1 METNTWEGQLKD
13 LFLIMASGL
22 QSMAS
27 WVHWASKT
35 GWVCSR
41 GWSTP
46 IDQEV
51 ERQTNRK
58 MHTTSSDFLQPD
70 PTYLFK
76 FPPLLKILAP
86 HGIQALNTW
95 VSGGHCISKSPQ
107 PWRPV
112 GRGTIFFSDAKRKE
126 IISTYVFLMFMCLY
140 ICSEDDR
147 FRGWEWSTVDR
158 ELDLPAQ
165 SSASDDSTGLGGACL
180 ESWHSGSGQKKAP
193 EITPTGT
200 TEQVWSQPVY
210 SVLATYMCVCMYL
223 YIYMCY

>member
-13 LFLIMASGL
+13 LFLTMASGF

-58 MHTTSSDFLQPD
+58 MHTTSSDFLKNPTL

-76 FPPLLKILAP
+76 FSPLLKTLAP
-86 HGIQALNTW
+86 YRIQALNTW
-95 VSGGHCISKSPQ
+95 VSGGHSIFKSLQ

-112 GRGTIFFSDAKRKE
+112 GRGTIFFQILKE
-126 IISTYVFLMFMCLY
+126 KKLSTRVYFLCLCAY
-140 ICSEDDR
+140 IFAQKMAALEAGNEARWTENLSCMPKALHLM
-147 FRGWEWSTVDR
+147 TA
-158 ELDLPAQ
+158 LDLVV
-165 SSASDDSTGLGGACL
+165 
-180 ESWHSGSGQKKAP
+180 H
-193 EITPTGT
+193 
-200 TEQVWSQPVY
+200 V
-210 SVLATYMCVCMYL
+210 
-223 YIYMCY
+223 

>member
-35 GWVCSR
+35 GWVCGR

-112 GRGTIFFSDAKRKE
+112 GRGTIFFQMLKE
-126 IISTYVFLMFMCLY
+126 KKLSTRVYFLCLCAY
-140 ICSEDDR
+140 IFAQKMTALEAGNGARWTENLTC
-147 FRGWEWSTVDR
+147 
-158 ELDLPAQ
+158 LPKALYLMT
-165 SSASDDSTGLGGACL
+165 ALGLVVHA
-180 ESWHSGSGQKKAP
+180 
-193 EITPTGT
+193 
-200 TEQVWSQPVY
+200 
-210 SVLATYMCVCMYL
+210 
-223 YIYMCY
+223 